1 MTAMLKQGTDCTST
15 DGLVALIFQCGPRYE
30 PLGEAPFRS
39 RGHSNLRHKG
49 LVGLAHRRSDLLT
62 ASSDSRLAEETN
74 YLQFGF
80 GNYAATVVAMEATT
94 TTPGFTLTCRASKGL
109 PLVITA
115 HRMRAFL
122 LASATA
128 AFCQPDF
135 SRSLNTH

>member
-1 MTAMLKQGTDCTST
+1 MTAMLKHGTDCTST
-15 DGLVALIFQCGPRYE
+15 DGLVALISQCGPRYE
-30 PLGEAPFRS
+30 PLGEAPFRF
-39 RGHSNLRHKG
+39 RGHSNLRHKR

-80 GNYAATVVAMEATT
+80 GNYAATVAMGVTT
-94 TTPGFTLTCRASKGL
+94 TTPGFTLTWRASKGT